1 MINYQSLPIQS
12 ELAHQKE
19 LGLFS
24 RVSLETQK
32 CCAQNLEISNLA
44 EHADVACEYSRFSL
58 LLIAWDVS
66 QERRMRISDRNSILM
81 TLNLS
86 GGIWSGALIGRRIVV
101 TLFQLSYTNDDEK
114 QRERTNGNAINLL
127 QNSLYSWNI
136 YGFFKKKHSRFAG
149 ACAKKNIKLRHNQ
162 IDKEKLIKS
171 NKFIF
176 RTAELPD

>member
-44 EHADVACEYSRFSL
+44 EHADVACEYSRFPL

-66 QERRMRISDRNSILM
+66 QERRMRI
-81 TLNLS
+81 
-86 GGIWSGALIGRRIVV
+86 IWSGALIGRRIVV

-136 YGFFKKKHSRFAG
+136 YCFFKKKHSSFAG

-162 IDKEKLIKS
+162 IDKEKLLKS

>member
-1 MINYQSLPIQS
+1 
-12 ELAHQKE
+12 
-19 LGLFS
+19 
-24 RVSLETQK
+24 
-32 CCAQNLEISNLA
+32 
-44 EHADVACEYSRFSL
+44 
-58 LLIAWDVS
+58 
-66 QERRMRISDRNSILM
+66 MRIGDRNSILM

-127 QNSLYSWNI
+127 QSSLYSWNI
-136 YGFFKKKHSRFAG
+136 YCFFKKKHSSFAG

-162 IDKEKLIKS
+162 IDKEKLIIS